1 MNFFIE
7 APPKNHK
14 SNKCGPSRNQA
25 ADANYSPSVY
35 EIDNNHPS
43 GGRKPSKN
51 IRQGFSPLLAESNV
65 FYPLDEQVVYC
76 GNYGIFSEIPLFLT
90 QQFTYNYGYGKGR
103 NQARI

>member
-14 SNKCGPSRNQA
+14 SNKCGPSRNQS

-65 FYPLDEQVVYC
+65 FYPLDEQVVNMWKLRY
-76 GNYGIFSEIPLFLT
+76 FKDRPSLF
-90 QQFTYNYGYGKGR
+90 GEKWR
-103 NQARI
+103 